1 MNPIISILVPTR
13 NRPLQ
18 LASLISI
25 IRKCTDVRI
34 EFLIS
39 DNSDSPSHHLSS
51 FENVTFFRPEQV
63 LNMTDHWNFLF
74 HKAKGKYIT
83 FVGDDDAFLPTA
95 LVQLCDSLGQI
106 DPDLV
111 WTQTAGYGWP
121 SIDSSGN
128 FFQIVKEKPQRVSLE
143 QARQVLLKLDKID
156 VPTPYNYTLLKRQ
169 IVLKF
174 LQENPNELFFSSRV
188 PDINAGV
195 KALLLSRTQFVFS
208 RLTFISGA
216 SSMSNGLL
224 ARTNQDHP
232 VTLEFED
239 PKFNPMKNR
248 LDSKIQEVCPFGF
261 VTYFEAIEESVLQ
274 LGEKIQC
281 KSYVVAFRSV
291 FQSSFPEQQLE
302 ISLRLWRQHKGV
314 LVLAFL
320 LNLLLSLKLFACL
333 KKNFKKSLL
342 YLKILF
348 RRSRLIILRGPGI
361 SDTLS
366 LVEFLEKNEA
376 TFSRRLLTKQY
387 VD

>member
-1 MNPIISILVPTR
+1 LNPIISILVPTR

-25 IRKCTDVRI
+25 IRKCPDVRI

-39 DNSDSPSHHLSS
+39 DNSDSPSEYLSS

-95 LVQLCDSLGQI
+95 LAQLCDSLEQI

-121 SIDSSGN
+121 SIDSFGN
-128 FFQIVKEKPQRVSLE
+128 FFQIVQENPQRVSLE
-143 QARQVLLKLDKID
+143 KARQVLLKLDTID
-156 VPTPYNYTLLKRQ
+156 LPTPYNYTLLKRQ

-174 LQENPNELFFSSRV
+174 LQDNPNELFFSSRV

-216 SSMSNGLL
+216 SLMSNGLL

-232 VTLEFED
+232 IKLEFED
-239 PKFNPMKNR
+239 PKFNPLKNR
-248 LDSKIQEVCPFGF
+248 PDSKIQEVCPFGF

-291 FQSSFPEQQLE
+291 FQSSFPGQQLE
-302 ISLRLWRQHKGV
+302 ISMRLWRQHKGV

-320 LNLLLSLKLFACL
+320 LNRLYRFKLIVHL
-333 KKNFKKSLL
+333 KKNLTKILL
-342 YLKILF
+342 YLKIVS

-361 SDTLS
+361 NDTLS
-366 LVEFLEKNEA
+366 LVDFLEKNESRL
-376 TFSRRLLTKQY
+376 SRRFLTKQY
-387 VD
+387 VE